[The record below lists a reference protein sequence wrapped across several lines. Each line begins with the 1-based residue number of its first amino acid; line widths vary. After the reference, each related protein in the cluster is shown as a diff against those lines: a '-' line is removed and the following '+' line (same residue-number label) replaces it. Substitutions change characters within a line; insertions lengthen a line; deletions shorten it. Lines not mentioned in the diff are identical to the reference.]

1 MNQPV
6 LLAAG
11 GVLLLILGVALG
23 YFVAAIRHS
32 KTQARTDAVKAEYD
46 AYRENVT
53 GHFRET
59 AVQFQALG
67 EQYRS
72 LYRHMADGAQTLC
85 ETPATADAIGFSPF
99 PELTQEGEA
108 GAVTQPDEPAPPP
121 SQAADA
127 DVRPRDY
134 AESDDGPGAAEPVLA
149 TATEEAAEPAAE
161 LPSGPETAPKP
172 TSAISAPVAAADDA
186 PPPGDRTVH

>member
-23 YFVAAIRHS
+23 YLVAAIRHS

-72 LYRHMADGAQTLC
+72 LYRHMADGAQALC

-99 PELTQEGEA
+99 PELTQKGEA
-108 GAVTQPDEPAPPP
+108 GAETQPDEPAPPQP
-121 SQAADA
+121 ADA
-127 DVRPRDY
+127 GVRPRDY
-134 AESDDGPGAAEPVLA
+134 AESDEGPGAAEPVLA